1 MDAGEVL
8 AGAAGVALFAGTGL
22 GVAELIPAVRA
33 LPAGRRCGYAYLLGV
48 AWVAGGLYALSHGL
62 GVPLRRPA
70 VLALAAVPIV
80 AGLLARWRMRGA
92 VRQPR
97 PAPSPP
103 LSSPLS
109 PPLSSPLFPIPR
121 AAPVSRTAWP
131 RPRLL
136 TAAAAAV
143 AAAISLAVFCEA
155 LSDPI
160 RDWDGR
166 MSWAAQ
172 ARYVR
177 AAGTVDAP
185 VLRDPR
191 WFVTHP
197 RYPLLLPLAQV
208 AVLELAGSGET
219 ASPFRAAYA
228 AFFPVFLLL
237 VHDGARRWAGRRAA
251 ALAVLAAA
259 LVPFPAFSPEGGAS
273 TAYSD
278 LPLAC
283 FYGAALLLLL
293 RAPLRPSHGIAA
305 GLLLAAA
312 ALAKQEGAP
321 LALWALAVGALP
333 LCRRLT
339 RPRSLDG
346 RRAIR
351 RLAPFGLAA
360 LILAAALT
368 LRISW
373 SAAIPERYDENYASL
388 VSLHALWPAAVVRLP
403 LLLASAR
410 SAMLAFRDW
419 TIFWWI
425 APLVLLAGHR
435 GLLRRVA
442 LPLSLAAA
450 APLAIAWAAYT
461 LADDPA
467 PLVTMT
473 WNRFLLQAGVPIFL
487 LLALALRCLLRGASA
502 ARPTARG

>member
-1 MDAGEVL
+1 VDAGEVL
-8 AGAAGVALFAGTGL
+8 AGAAGVALFAGTGF

-33 LPAGRRCGYAYLLGV
+33 LPAGLRCGYAYLLGV
-48 AWVAGGLYALSHGL
+48 AWIAGGLYALSHGL
-62 GVPLRRPA
+62 AVPLRRPA

-80 AGLLARWRMRGA
+80 AGLLMRWRTRRT
-92 VRQPR
+92 VREPR
-97 PAPSPP
+97 RAPSPP
-103 LSSPLS
+103 MSRQMLPPIS
-109 PPLSSPLFPIPR
+109 PPMPR
-121 AAPVSRTAWP
+121 AAPVPRTAWP

-136 TAAAAAV
+136 TAATAAV

-155 LSDPI
+155 LSNPI

-208 AVLELAGSGET
+208 AVLELTGSGET

-228 AFFPVFLLL
+228 GFLPVFLLL

-259 LVPFPAFSPEGGAS
+259 LVPFLAFSPEGGAS
-273 TAYSD
+273 TTYSD

-293 RAPLRPSHGIAA
+293 RAPLRPLHGIAA

-321 LALWALAVGALP
+321 LALWALALGALP
-333 LCRRLT
+333 LCRRLAH
-339 RPRSLDG
+339 PRSLAG
-346 RRAIR
+346 RRRAIR
-351 RLAPFGLAA
+351 RLAPLGLAA
-360 LILAAALT
+360 LILAAALA

-373 SAAIPERYDENYASL
+373 SAAIPERYDENYGSL
-388 VSLHALWPAAVVRLP
+388 VSLHALWPAAVTRLP
-403 LLLASAR
+403 LLLSCVR
-410 SAMLAFRDW
+410 TKMLSFENW
-419 TIFWWI
+419 TIFWWV
-425 APLVLLAGHR
+425 APLVLLAGRR
-435 GLLRRVA
+435 GLLRRIA

-450 APLAIAWAAYT
+450 APLAIGWAAYT
-461 LADDPA
+461 LADDPV
-467 PLVTMT
+467 PLVMMT

-487 LLALALRCLLRGASA
+487 LLALALGSLLRGASTARSA
-502 ARPTARG
+502 ARG